1 MSTISAKDVVA
12 LRSKTGLGMMD
23 CKKALEET
31 DGDFEKALEYLR
43 KKGVSKGEER
53 STRSADQGLVETYIH
68 PGGQLGVI
76 IEVNCETDFVSRS
89 DDFKELCHVLAMQ
102 VAAASPIA
110 VRREEI
116 SSEKIEKEME
126 IYREQMANEG
136 KPAEIIDRIA
146 TGKLEKFYQETCLI
160 EQAYIKDPKVKVN
173 DIILEVG
180 AKLREN
186 IVVRRF
192 ARFALG
198 E

>member
-12 LRSKTGLGMMD
+12 LRNKTGLGMMD

-31 DGDFEKALEYLR
+31 GGDFEKAIEFLR
-43 KKGVSKGEER
+43 KKGVAKSEAR
-53 STRSADQGLVETYIH
+53 ASRSADQGLIDTYIH
-68 PGGQLGVI
+68 PGGQLGVM
-76 IEVNCETDFVSRS
+76 IEVNCETDFVARS

-102 VAAASPIA
+102 IAAAAPVA

-116 SSEKIEKEME
+116 PSEKIEKEME

-146 TGKLEKFYQETCLI
+146 TGKLEKFYQETCLL
-160 EQAYIKDPKVKVN
+160 EQGFIKDPKVKVN
-173 DIILEVG
+173 DIILEIAG
-180 AKLREN
+180 KLKEN

-192 ARFALG
+192 VRFALG
-198 E
+198 A